1 MPKPDPSLL
10 DPAPYPFRCLI
21 ETRFRDLDSN
31 MHVNNGVF
39 ASLLEEGRVRFH
51 RASAFG
57 NIAEDPDMTA
67 MVVSVGIEYL
77 GESHFP
83 EPLEMHVGASRIGTS
98 SYELC
103 QLVMQKSGVV
113 AFARVTLVCMK
124 GGKPCAIPAEQR
136 EIAQPWI
143 MAS

>member
-1 MPKPDPSLL
+1 MAKPDPSLL
-10 DPAPYPFRCLI
+10 DPARYPFICMI

-51 RASAFG
+51 RASEFG
-57 NIAEDPDMTA
+57 NIAEDPEMTA
-67 MVVSVGIEYL
+67 MVASVGIEYL

-103 QLVMQKSGVV
+103 QLVMQQGSVV

-124 GGKPCAIPAEQR
+124 DGKPFPIPAGLR
-136 EIAQPWI
+136 EMAQPWI